1 MKFDFS
7 SLPLRNK
14 GFSDQPMAF
23 IDPEPRA
30 MLSAIMEMAL
40 IETGNPTAREHWQK
54 AQLRHLL
61 THASQRS
68 GFWQKRLGS
77 KKLSDVKLGSLPVL
91 TRQDLLQQVRSEGP
105 LLQASDGIATQTEAT
120 SGSSGTPVRFFV
132 SEINGRYNAAR
143 SLAQYFMEGW
153 DLSLNRT
160 RLKQG
165 DTYGFSV
172 EKSQS
177 WMGPLA
183 ALIKS
188 GGNKHIELPT
198 RISKSSSRS

>member
-143 SLAQYFMEGW
+143 SLAQYFHGG
-153 DLSLNRT
+153 LGSF
-160 RLKQG
+160 LKPNAVEARRHVWL
-165 DTYGFSV
+165 FRRKKSV
-172 EKSQS
+172 
-177 WMGPLA
+177 MDGA
-183 ALIKS
+183 T
-188 GGNKHIELPT
+188 GGAHQVGRK
-198 RISKSSSRS
+198 